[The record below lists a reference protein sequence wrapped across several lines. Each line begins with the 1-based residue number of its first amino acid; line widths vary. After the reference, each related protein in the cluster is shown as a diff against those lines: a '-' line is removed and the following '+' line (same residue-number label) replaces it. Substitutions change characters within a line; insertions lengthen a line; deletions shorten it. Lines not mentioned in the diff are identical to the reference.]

1 MRVRVVL
8 WALASCFWVS
18 LALQAQGLKG
28 RVLAASSAKP
38 IAFATVGIKNK
49 ALGSTTDERG
59 YFAFAVPTALPGTD
73 SVIIS
78 CIGFRALRLTV
89 SQLRQAERVWHLPL
103 LAQAL
108 GEVQVRHP
116 HLKPAIMGRNA
127 VGGMGMA
134 YWTTKIRD
142 STLTVASDERG
153 WEVTTV
159 LPVRRSC
166 YVDSFRFYVSQND
179 FKPVRFRFVLYEL
192 IDGRPTRQLLTDD
205 IQFTLPS
212 QQTGWV
218 NLDLRAYNI
227 QLRQG
232 QTVAAGFQWLQG
244 EKLTPKS
251 GPKSGALSG
260 PGAFPS
266 VGHRVL
272 VRDKSEAEWR
282 SLPVNLSMYLAV
294 QEYK

>member
-8 WALASCFWVS
+8 LALASCFWGS
-18 LALQAQGLKG
+18 LTLQAQELKG
-28 RVLAASSAKP
+28 RVLAASSDKP
-38 IAFATVGIKNK
+38 LAFATVGIKGK

-59 YFAFAVPTALPGTD
+59 YFAFAAPTALPSTD

-78 CIGFRALRLTV
+78 CIGFQALRLTV
-89 SQLRQAERVWHLPL
+89 SQLRETQGVWRLPQ

-108 GEVQVRHP
+108 GEVQVRHAQ
-116 HLKPAIMGRNA
+116 LKPAIMGRNA
-127 VGGMGMA
+127 VGGVA

-153 WEVTTV
+153 WEVATV
-159 LPVRRSC
+159 LPVRHSC

-192 IDGRPTRQLLTDD
+192 TAGRPTRQLLTED

-212 QQTGWV
+212 QQTGWA

-227 QLRQG
+227 ELRQG
-232 QTVAAGFQWLQG
+232 QTVAAGIQWLQG
-244 EKLTPKS
+244 EKLAPKS

-282 SLPVNLSMYLAV
+282 TLPVNVSMYLAV

>member
-1 MRVRVVL
+1 MLKRLFLLVLTNCL
-8 WALASCFWVS
+8 WANLAIR
-18 LALQAQGLKG
+18 AQELRG
-28 RVLAASSAKP
+28 RVLAASSDKP
-38 IAFATVGIKNK
+38 VAFATVGIRGK
-49 ALGSTTDERG
+49 ALGSTADESGR
-59 YFAFAVPTALPGTD
+59 FAFAVPSTLPSLD
-73 SVIIS
+73 SVVIS
-78 CIGFRALRLTV
+78 CVGFRALRITV
-89 SQLRQAERVWHLPL
+89 GQLRAESGAVWRLQPQAQSLN
-103 LAQAL
+103 
-108 GEVQVRHP
+108 EVHVRHP
-116 HLKPAIMGRNA
+116 QLKPAIMGRTA
-127 VGGMGMA
+127 VGGIA

-153 WEVTTV
+153 WEVATV

-192 IDGRPTRQLLTDD
+192 TNDKPTRQLLTDD

-212 QQTGWV
+212 QQTGWAS
-218 NLDLRAYNI
+218 LDLRSYNI
-227 QLRQG
+227 ELRKG
-232 QTVAAGFQWLQG
+232 QTVAAGIQWLEG
-244 EKLTPKS
+244 EKLDPKG
-251 GPKSGALSG
+251 GPKRGALSG

-282 SLPVNLSMYLAV
+282 TLPVNVSMYLAV

>member
-1 MRVRVVL
+1 ML
-8 WALASCFWVS
+8 ALASCFWVS
-18 LALQAQGLKG
+18 LALQAQELKG
-28 RVLAASSAKP
+28 RVLAASSDKP
-38 IAFATVGIKNK
+38 IAFATVGIKGK
-49 ALGSTTDERG
+49 ALGSTADERG

-89 SQLRQAERVWHLPL
+89 SQLRQAEGVWRLPQ

-108 GEVQVRHP
+108 GEVQVRHSQ
-116 HLKPAIMGRNA
+116 LKPAIMGRNA
-127 VGGMGMA
+127 VGGTA

-192 IDGRPTRQLLTDD
+192 TDGRPTRQLLTDD
-205 IQFTLPS
+205 VQFTLPS

-227 QLRQG
+227 QLRKG
-232 QTVAAGFQWLQG
+232 QTVAAGIQWLQG
-244 EKLTPKS
+244 EKLDPKS

-272 VRDKSEAEWR
+272 VRNKSEAEWR
-282 SLPVNLSMYLAV
+282 SLPVNVSMYLAV
-294 QEYK
+294 QEYQ

>member
-1 MRVRVVL
+1 MR
-8 WALASCFWVS
+8 
-18 LALQAQGLKG
+18 AQELKG
-28 RVLAASSAKP
+28 QVLTASSDKP
-38 IAFATVGIKNK
+38 VAFATVGIKGK
-49 ALGSTTDERG
+49 ALGSTADESGR
-59 YFAFAVPTALPGTD
+59 FAFAVPSTLPSAD
-73 SVIIS
+73 SAVIS
-78 CIGFRALRLTV
+78 CVGFRALRLTV
-89 SQLRQAERVWHLPL
+89 GQLQAKPGTAWRLQPQ
-103 LAQAL
+103 AQTL

-116 HLKPAIMGRNA
+116 QLKPAIMGRKA
-127 VGGMGMA
+127 VGGMA

-153 WEVTTV
+153 WEVATV

-192 IDGRPTRQLLTDD
+192 TNDLPTRQMLTDD

-218 NLDLRAYNI
+218 SLDLRAYNI
-227 QLRQG
+227 ELRKG
-232 QTVAAGFQWLQG
+232 QTVAAGIQWLQG
-244 EKLTPKS
+244 EKLDPKG
-251 GPKSGALSG
+251 GPKRGALSG

-282 SLPVNLSMYLAV
+282 TLPVNVSMYLVV

>member
-1 MRVRVVL
+1 MLRL
-8 WALASCFWVS
+8 ALAVLLFCGTLPA
-18 LALQAQGLKG
+18 LAQQLTG
-28 RVLAASSAKP
+28 RVLAASSGKP
-38 IAFATVGIKNK
+38 VAFATIGVKGQ
-49 ALGSTTDERG
+49 ALGSTADERG
-59 YFAFAVPTALPGTD
+59 YFAFAVPATLPSAD
-73 SVIIS
+73 SVVIS
-78 CIGFRALRLTV
+78 CVGFRSLRLTV
-89 SQLRQAERVWHLPL
+89 GQLRGPESVWRLLP
-103 LAQAL
+103 QTQTL

-116 HLKPAIMGRNA
+116 KLKPAILGRNA
-127 VGGMGMA
+127 KGGMA

-153 WEVTTV
+153 WEVATV

-192 IDGRPTRQLLTDD
+192 TNDRPTRQLLTDD

-212 QQTGWV
+212 RQTGWV
-218 NLDLRAYNI
+218 SLDLRAYNL
-227 QLRQG
+227 QLRKG
-232 QTVAAGFQWLQG
+232 QTVAAGIQWLQG
-244 EKLTPKS
+244 EKLDPKG

-282 SLPVNLSMYLAV
+282 SLPVNVSMYLAV